1 MSGAVTFVSMPRS
14 KPKTSA
20 EGKEQLSSSLA
31 RMASTAGGGRGVP
44 ITEVGFG
51 QCRFVIDD
59 SSFPAVCCGEATLGG
74 SWCAQHRALVF
85 VRVAVQANGR
95 RPAQPPVG
103 ANAGQAVQQPAQ
115 PPATAPGAK
124 PAVAAPPAKALG
136 TPPQPKPVFSAKPKA
151 TNGAA
156 PQKGAAHTASAP
168 AAKADTPSAAM
179 TSKGRSTLAAAGA
192 AGQTASAKNPAAKE
206 PCSEDGQGRVRSTK
220 CRARGE
226 ERGRRSGARGEQSRA
241 GRQGAGSPRARN
253 QGGRRHG
260 PRREGASR
268 QAAPCRGAC
277 GRAALSQEAGQ
288 GEGVAVDETQEARC
302 ETTVAGQEGGSVA
315 QAHRREALRPVQEG
329 DGRQQARDPN
339 QSHLTQGRDV
349 RLSCLSLEELARAKS
364 RRTACV
370 ESARRRIGRRASPKS
385 A

>member
-1 MSGAVTFVSMPRS
+1 MPLRHRRQQLSGRLLRRGDPRRELVRAASGARLRS
-14 KPKTSA
+14 
-20 EGKEQLSSSLA
+20 
-31 RMASTAGGGRGVP
+31 RRRAGERP
-44 ITEVGFG
+44 
-51 QCRFVIDD
+51 
-59 SSFPAVCCGEATLGG
+59 PAGE
-74 SWCAQHRALVF
+74 
-85 VRVAVQANGR
+85 
-95 RPAQPPVG
+95 PPVG
-103 ANAGQAVQQPAQ
+103 ANAGQAEQPAQ

-124 PAVAAPPAKALG
+124 PAVATPPAKALG
-136 TPPQPKPVFSAKPKA
+136 TPPRPKPVFSAKPKD

-156 PQKGAAHTASAP
+156 PQKGAARTASAP
-168 AAKADTPSAAM
+168 AAKADTSSAVV
-179 TSKGRSTLAAAGA
+179 TSKGRSALAAAGA
-192 AGQTASAKNPAAKE
+192 AGQTASAKNHAAKNPAAKN
-206 PCSEDGQGRVRSTK
+206 PAVKTDKAAPAPTK

-241 GRQGAGSPRARN
+241 ARQGAGSPRARN

-268 QAAPCRGAC
+268 QAAPCQGAC

-288 GEGVAVDETQEARC
+288 GEGVAVDETQEIRC

-315 QAHRREALRPVQEG
+315 QAHRREALHPVQKG
-329 DGRQQARDPN
+329 DGRQQAQPN

-364 RRTACV
+364 RRTAWV
-370 ESARRRIGRRASPKS
+370 DSARRRIGRRASPKS